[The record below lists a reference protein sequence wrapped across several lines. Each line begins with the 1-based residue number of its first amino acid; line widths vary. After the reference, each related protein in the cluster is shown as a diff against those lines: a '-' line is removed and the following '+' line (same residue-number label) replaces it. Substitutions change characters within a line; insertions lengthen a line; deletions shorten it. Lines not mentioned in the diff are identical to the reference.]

1 VIGSRDARQG
11 LDVVV
16 GDERDHEGVDDREPR
31 DGPAERRPRLRRG
44 LPNALPARAL
54 VGVGT
59 GRVDLGE
66 RAERSTLRSDSRT
79 PPARTPV
86 TVIASAIPARA
97 ET

>member
-1 VIGSRDARQG
+1 
-11 LDVVV
+11 V

-66 RAERSTLRSDSRT
+66 RGAVHVALGQQNA
-79 PPARTPV
+79 ARED
-86 TVIASAIPARA
+86 ARR
-97 ET
+97 